1 MASRTEARVNQVTE
15 ENNIMEETI
24 TKLEEKNSK
33 LQHKIRLM
41 EIQQSHDEA
50 VIGVLKKHIEER
62 RALNHF
68 LMDASNFEPSKIAER
83 ERTRAALIA
92 EFESRKSAKSFQA
105 ERKEEK

>member
-62 RALNHF
+62 RALNNF
-68 LMDASNFEPSKIAER
+68 LWMLQILNHQKLQRGREPGK
-83 ERTRAALIA
+83 L
-92 EFESRKSAKSFQA
+92 
-105 ERKEEK
+105 